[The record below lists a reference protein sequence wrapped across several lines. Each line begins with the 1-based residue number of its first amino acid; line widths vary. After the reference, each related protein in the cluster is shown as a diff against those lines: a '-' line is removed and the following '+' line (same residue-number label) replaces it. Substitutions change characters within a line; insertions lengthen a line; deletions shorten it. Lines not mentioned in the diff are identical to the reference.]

1 MCVRA
6 KNGGDGTNKNENIE
20 KKKHTLKRAALYHFI
35 KQYKVVVV
43 CVCVDGWC
51 ADANGIYEVHA
62 PVWHKGIYMREI
74 SLNEMKMCE
83 QQT

>member
-1 MCVRA
+1 M
-6 KNGGDGTNKNENIE
+6 
-20 KKKHTLKRAALYHFI
+20 
-35 KQYKVVVV
+35 
-43 CVCVDGWC
+43 CVDGWC